1 MTDSNESAVSDN
13 SESAVSDGVLFV
25 THSPQRSGAES
36 VMLDLATECHRRGM
50 SVSVA
55 CPVGPLSQSFPPW
68 VVHVE
73 IPHLGRDH
81 GRRTRAGAAWGMA
94 RSMVIAARTLR
105 AHRGT
110 PIVANSAHTLPAL
123 RLAGVRS
130 VAWLVHDHVVST
142 KTRMFIAAG
151 RPLLDRVVAVSP
163 TTASALDG
171 LVDHVAVG
179 RLGVDIPDTA
189 PTGTP
194 TTGALRAG
202 TLSVLTPW
210 KGIDVFLEA
219 VARIEDATAVVAG
232 EAFPGDVGYAA
243 QLRERAGQPDLAGCV
258 TFPGRVRAADAL
270 AEWTVHVSASIAPE
284 AGPLTAMEAMAAGV
298 PVVATDH
305 GNPSTL
311 LADRRGVLVPPGDP
325 VALAE
330 AMSSIAADPVGT
342 AAMVRRAYAHVAE
355 HHDRRETVPALLDL
369 LVGTTRSSAPDAHA
383 DAVATPSRG
392 GGGAR

>member
-1 MTDSNESAVSDN
+1 MTDSI
-13 SESAVSDGVLFV
+13 LFV

-36 VMLDLATECHRRGM
+36 VMLDLAAECHRRGM

-55 CPVGPLSQSFPPW
+55 CPVGPLSDSFPPW
-68 VVHVE
+68 AVHVE

-94 RSMVIAARTLR
+94 RAMVVAARTLR

-130 VAWLVHDHVVST
+130 VAWLVHDHVVSR
-142 KTRMFIAAG
+142 KTRVFIGAG
-151 RPLLDRVVAVSP
+151 RPLLRRVVAVSP
-163 TTASALDG
+163 TTASALEG

-189 PTGTP
+189 PTGTRP
-194 TTGALRAG
+194 TDPVRAG

-210 KGIDVFLEA
+210 KGVDVFLEA
-219 VARIEDATAVVAG
+219 IARLDDATAVVAG

-243 QLRERAGQPDLAGCV
+243 SLRQRAEHPDLAGRV
-258 TFPGRVRAADAL
+258 TFPGRVRATDAL
-270 AEWTVHVSASIAPE
+270 AQWTVHVSASIAPE

-305 GNPSTL
+305 GNPRTL
-311 LADRRGVLVPPGDP
+311 LADGRGVLVPPGDP
-325 VALAE
+325 DALAD
-330 AMSSIAADPVGT
+330 AISSIAADPRGT
-342 AAMVRRAYAHVAE
+342 ATMVHRAYAHVAE

-369 LVGTTRSSAPDAHA
+369 LVGTTPSGATVDTT
-383 DAVATPSRG
+383 DAVST
-392 GGGAR
+392 GGAR